1 MAEERI
7 QNYKVTLKGMRMN
20 LILLEENL
28 LQQRYNDIQNLRN
41 FGQIDNELKIKYSKP
56 ILDIHGR
63 IFNVH
68 PPVKKSMKM
77 KSGNCYGNAHSKR
90 EKGYEYVE
98 GIIKDKITGFEISH
112 AWNVDSNGVHFD
124 FTLIDTDSYVYKG
137 LVVPFS
143 LRYQIA
149 EKTGK
154 VWYCVLPYISY

>member
-1 MAEERI
+1 M
-7 QNYKVTLKGMRMN
+7 KGLKIITYN
-20 LILLEENL
+20 ELLKRHSEIEKI
-28 LQQRYNDIQNLRN
+28 RSFGYNDN
-41 FGQIDNELKIKYSKP
+41 DLKIKYSMP
-56 ILDIHGR
+56 ILDIHGQ

>member
-1 MAEERI
+1 MEG
-7 QNYKVTLKGMRMN
+7 LKIITYN
-20 LILLEENL
+20 ELLNRHSEIEKI
-28 LQQRYNDIQNLRN
+28 RSFGYNDN
-41 FGQIDNELKIKYSKP
+41 DLKIKYSKP
-56 ILDIHGR
+56 ILDTHGQ
-63 IFNVH
+63 IFDVH
-68 PPVKKSMKM
+68 PPAKKSMKM

-112 AWNVDSNGVHFD
+112 AWNVDSNGVHYD
-124 FTLIDTDSYVYKG
+124 FTLIDTNSYVYKG